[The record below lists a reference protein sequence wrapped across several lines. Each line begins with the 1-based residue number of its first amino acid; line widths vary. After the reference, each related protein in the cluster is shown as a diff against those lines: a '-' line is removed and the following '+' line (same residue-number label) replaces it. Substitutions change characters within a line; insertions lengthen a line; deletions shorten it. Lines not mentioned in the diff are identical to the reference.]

1 MPIIDLREVFFI
13 CDADEKVVAL
23 ALTFPGIS
31 DAVRK
36 SKGHMGL
43 ISLLRLL
50 YTIHNPRVIDLGLI
64 AVNHEYKNSGLTAVF
79 VDSITKSYKQFKHLD
94 HFETNLNLEDNLAIR
109 NMWSR
114 FDSVENKRK
123 RSFVKQL

>member
-1 MPIIDLREVFFI
+1 M
-13 CDADEKVVAL
+13 ATSA
-23 ALTFPGIS
+23 
-31 DAVRK
+31 
-36 SKGHMGL
+36 
-43 ISLLRLL
+43 ISLYNHLAHSLGCTHDIGSTDCLVCRNQNKLL
-50 YTIHNPRVIDLGLI
+50 YTIQNPRVIDLGLI

-114 FDSVENKRK
+114 FDSVENKRR

>member
-79 VDSITKSYKQFKHLD
+79 VDSITKSNKQFKHLD

-114 FDSVENKRK
+114 FDSIENKRR